1 MDIEKIFGLIVKAAN
16 VASTLVDVGKNAA
29 PAIKVITDLATGAQG
44 GTVTDAQLD
53 ATEATL
59 DRMIADFNEPMG

>member
-1 MDIEKIFGLIVKAAN
+1 MDVAAILELIVKAAG
-16 VASTLVDVGKNAA
+16 VVTTLIAVGKDAA
-29 PAIKVITDLATGAQG
+29 PAIKIITDLATGAQN

-59 DRMIADFNEPMG
+59 DRMIDDFNEPMA